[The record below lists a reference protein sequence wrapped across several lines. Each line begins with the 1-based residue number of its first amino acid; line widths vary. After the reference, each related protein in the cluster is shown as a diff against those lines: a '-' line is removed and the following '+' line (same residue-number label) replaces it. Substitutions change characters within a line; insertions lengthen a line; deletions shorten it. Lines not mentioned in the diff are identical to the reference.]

1 MSFEFSSFWSA
12 QLLDWG
18 RNLFLALLIFIVGR
32 YAIKALMKLVSI
44 ALGSISTLDT
54 MIQNFIESVLNAFLF
69 LILIVATL
77 NQLGMDT
84 TSLVALIGAAG
95 LAIGLALKDSLQNLA
110 SGVMLLWLKPFE
122 QGHFIEAGGTQGTV
136 EKITLFSTQLKS
148 GDNKS
153 ILVPNGDI
161 MKKIIIN
168 YSARDTR
175 RIDMIFSIGYD
186 DDIKKAKDILQRIV
200 DEDERILTEPATVIA
215 LGELGASSVDFI
227 VRPWVKSGDYWKVK
241 WAMNEKV
248 KQAFDDAGLSIPY
261 PQMDLHL
268 HSENRNV

>member
-1 MSFEFSSFWSA
+1 MSFEFSSFWST

-32 YAIKALMKLVSI
+32 YAIKAVMKLVSI
-44 ALGSISTLDT
+44 TLGSISSLDT
-54 MIQNFIESVLNAFLF
+54 MIRNFIESVLKAFLF
-69 LILIVATL
+69 LLLIVATL

-110 SGVMLLWLKPFE
+110 SGVMILWLKPFE
-122 QGHFIEAGGTQGTV
+122 QGHFVEAGGTQGTV
-136 EKITLFSTQLKS
+136 EKITLFSTQMKS
-148 GDNKS
+148 GDNKI

-161 MKKIIIN
+161 MNDVIVN

-175 RIDMIFSIGYD
+175 RVDMIFGIGYD

-200 DEDERILTEPATVIA
+200 DEDERILAEPAPVIA

-241 WAMNEKV
+241 WEMNEKV
-248 KQAFDDAGLSIPY
+248 KQAFDDAGISIPY